1 VGEALFVQAGGG
13 IMKIEA
19 DTGKTIWTS
28 LKDGGGMNG
37 SAFSS
42 PTIETLFNQEQLV
55 VQKRTEL
62 VGLDLE
68 KGKVLWNEKTPAFRG
83 MNIMTPCKYKN
94 GFFAST
100 YGGGSF
106 FLNLSREQEDYQVEQ
121 AWKTTVQGYMSTPIL
136 IDKYAYLHLRN
147 QRVTCIDME
156 TGKQMW
162 TTRPYGKY
170 WSMVSDGKRILAL
183 DSGGTLYLLNAN
195 PDKFDLVDS
204 RKVSDSSTWA
214 HLATIDG
221 YVFIRSLDKLISLR
235 WAKTSDSP

>member
-1 VGEALFVQAGGG
+1 MTRNVLTDLVDWVNDHESIDFKRLG
-13 IMKIEA
+13 
-19 DTGKTIWTS
+19 
-28 LKDGGGMNG
+28 
-37 SAFSS
+37 
-42 PTIETLFNQEQLV
+42 TLAAKHDMIV
-55 VQKRTEL
+55 II
-62 VGLDLE
+62 LDDP
-68 KGKVLWNEKTPAFRG
+68 NEFQVK
-83 MNIMTPCKYKN
+83 
-94 GFFAST
+94 
-100 YGGGSF
+100 
-106 FLNLSREQEDYQVEQ
+106 SRL
-121 AWKTTVQGYMSTPIL
+121 GYIRIS
-136 IDKYAYLHLRN
+136 
-147 QRVTCIDME
+147 DME

-221 YVFIRSLDKLISLR
+221 YVCIRSLDKLISLR